1 MNRVLL
7 FLSVLSVFVVFSCIE
22 DDILEDF
29 VQPEIRISGS
39 IDTLGVDSIFSFQ
52 ARFFNNIGLDEEV
65 EFTWTSS
72 DESIATV
79 DGGQVRGVAEGSAVI
94 TASFFYPEEN
104 LEVTASETIIVG
116 EAILPPPEVEPLRT
130 IDGVIRTT
138 TFYPLSGDFQYIEEE
153 DGSVTIDIAS
163 NYIADN
169 RLPGLYIYLSNN
181 RNSIANALEITEVV
195 QFSGA
200 HSYTVPEVGFE
211 DYAFIVY
218 FCKPF
223 NVKVGEA
230 ELNF

>member
-1 MNRVLL
+1 MNRVLI
-7 FLSVLSVFVVFSCIE
+7 FLSVLSLLVVSSCIK

-39 IDTLGVDSIFSFQ
+39 IDTLGVDSVFTFQ

-65 EFTWTSS
+65 EIVWTSS
-72 DESIATV
+72 DDSIATV
-79 DGGQVRGVAEGSAVI
+79 SEGQVTGVSEGNATI

-104 LEVTASETIIVG
+104 LEVTATEMVTVG
-116 EAILPPPEVEPLRT
+116 KAILPPPVEEPLRM

-138 TFYPLSGDFQYIEEE
+138 TFYPLEGDFQFIEEE
-153 DGSVTIDIAS
+153 DGVTIDIAS

-181 RNSIANALEITEVV
+181 RNSIAGALEIAEVT

-200 HSYTVPEVGFE
+200 HTYTVPEVEFE
-211 DYAFIVY
+211 DFAFIVY

>member
-1 MNRVLL
+1 MNRITLFFAFFALL
-7 FLSVLSVFVVFSCIE
+7 VASSCIK

-39 IDTLGVDSIFSFQ
+39 IDTLGVDSVFSFQ
-52 ARFFNNIGLDEEV
+52 ARFFNNIGQV
-65 EFTWTSS
+65 EDVDITWTSS
-72 DESIATV
+72 DESIATISA
-79 DGGQVRGVAEGSAVI
+79 GQVRGVSEGNATI
-94 TASFFYPEEN
+94 TASYFYPEED
-104 LEVTASETIIVG
+104 LEVIASSMVTVGKAIV
-116 EAILPPPEVEPLRT
+116 PPPVMEPLRT
-130 IDGVIRTT
+130 IDGEIRTT
-138 TFYPLSGDFQYIEEE
+138 TFYPLEGDFQFIEEE
-153 DGSVTIDIAS
+153 DGVTIDIAS

-181 RNSIANALEITEVV
+181 RNSIAGALEISEVT

-200 HSYTVPEVGFE
+200 HSYTVPEVAF
-211 DYAFIVY
+211 DDFAFIVY